1 MATAPEISLERL
13 SDLLPDTR
21 RTIGRIISELAQ
33 SVRERDLLTY
43 DHSRRVGIYAGRL
56 ARHTGWS
63 RESARNLALAG
74 LVHDLG
80 KTWIQN
86 AVLHK
91 PSALS
96 ADERAE
102 MQRHPVIA
110 ARILQIYAAPEEM
123 VENVLHHHEAFD
135 GHGYPSGLAGE
146 AIPLGARILS
156 IADVFD
162 ALTSARPYREAMTCE
177 YTRDWIVAHAGTHF
191 DPALVAAFVGLLAS
205 RSDFLILPRVQ
216 TLTPIEAPDGW
227 QEPPR
232 GRMPRKSLPRGRA
245 GAETARRRRVNSR
258 RSGLAVTTSACA
270 DSEQFRRITCRTRRR
285 AQSRRDAGAT
295 LHTASGLSP
304 NVVSPAKA
312 ASRSRRQTS

>member
-1 MATAPEISLERL
+1 MATAPELSPERMA
-13 SDLLPDTR
+13 DLIPNKR
-21 RTIGRIISELAQ
+21 RHVGRIISELAQ

-43 DHSRRVGIYAGRL
+43 EHSRRVGIYASRL

-63 RESARNLALAG
+63 REDARDLALAG

-80 KTWIQN
+80 KTWMQN

-123 VENVLHHHEAFD
+123 VKNVLHHHEAFD
-135 GHGYPSGLAGE
+135 GHGYPSGLTGE

-162 ALTSARPYREAMTCE
+162 ALTSARPYREAMTSD
-177 YTRDWIVAHAGTHF
+177 YARDWIVERAGTHF
-191 DPALVAAFVGLLAS
+191 DPALVSAFVHLLAS
-205 RSDFLILPRVQ
+205 QPGFLILPRVQ
-216 TLTPIEAPDGW
+216 TLSPIELPDGW
-227 QEPPR
+227 QDPRR
-232 GRMPRKSLPRGRA
+232 GRVPRKSLPRWRA
-245 GAETARRRRVNSR
+245 GR
-258 RSGLAVTTSACA
+258 
-270 DSEQFRRITCRTRRR
+270 
-285 AQSRRDAGAT
+285 
-295 LHTASGLSP
+295 
-304 NVVSPAKA
+304 
-312 ASRSRRQTS
+312 